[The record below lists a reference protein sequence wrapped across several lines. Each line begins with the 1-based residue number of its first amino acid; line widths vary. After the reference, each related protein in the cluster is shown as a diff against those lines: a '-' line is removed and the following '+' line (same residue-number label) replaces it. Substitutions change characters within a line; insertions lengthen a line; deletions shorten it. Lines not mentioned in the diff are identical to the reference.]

1 MSKFP
6 KGIWAILASLIILI
20 LAILGVIII
29 DNGSDVL
36 PQDNVLGVQNNQT
49 LKVRVNDTYSPIE
62 EFELT
67 VTTEDTLERVLQK
80 LSSEN
85 LNFTVNYTEYDFGKM
100 ISGINGYNSLNNEFW
115 NIKLNDA
122 DAQVGVSDLKV
133 KPGDLVELTIVKF

>member
-20 LAILGVIII
+20 LAIII

-49 LKVRVNDTYSPIE
+49 LKERVNDTYSPME

-85 LNFTVNYTEYDFGKM
+85 LNFAVNYTEYDFGKM
-100 ISGINGYNSLNNEFW
+100 ISGINGYNSLKNEFW
-115 NIKLNDA
+115 NIKLNGA

>member
-1 MSKFP
+1 MNKFP

-20 LAILGVIII
+20 LAILGVIVI
-29 DNGSDVL
+29 DNGSDIL
-36 PQDNVLGVQNNQT
+36 PQDSVLGVQNNQT
-49 LKVRVNDTYSPIE
+49 LKVKVNNTYSPVE

-67 VTTEDTLERVLQK
+67 ITTEDTLEKALQR

-100 ISGINGYNSLNNEFW
+100 ISGINGYNALSNEFW
-115 NIKLNDA
+115 NIRLNGA
-122 DAQVGVSDLKV
+122 DAQVGVSELKV